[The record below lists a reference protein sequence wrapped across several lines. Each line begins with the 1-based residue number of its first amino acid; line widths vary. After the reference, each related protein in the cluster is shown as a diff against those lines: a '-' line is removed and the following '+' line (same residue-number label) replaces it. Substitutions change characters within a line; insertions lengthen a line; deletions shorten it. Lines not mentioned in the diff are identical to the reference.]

1 MKARPLS
8 LDPGKTKLAVL
19 FKACQ
24 GPVNVTVP
32 AKCWAAIDAAHATVK
47 KLCEKEHPTYGI
59 NTGFGKLANQ
69 RISPDNLTRL
79 QHNLLLSHCCGVG
92 ELMNDESVRLMMVLK
107 VLSLAR
113 GFSGVR
119 RQLIDSLIALINANV
134 IPCVPAKGSVGA
146 SGDLA
151 PLAHMSA
158 VLLGVGEVR
167 VDGETIPADKGMHH
181 AGLKPMT
188 LAPKEGLALI
198 NGTQASTALALHAL
212 HRMYQVFTSALVT
225 GAISVDAMK
234 GSDAPFDPRIHTLR
248 PHIGQIEV
256 ARIFR
261 QLLNGSSI
269 RASHLECEKVQD
281 PYSLRCQPQVMG
293 AILDTMS
300 HTADVLFKEANAVT
314 DNPLVFSASNEA
326 LSGGNFH
333 AEPVALV
340 ADQLAVAIS
349 EIGSIAERRV
359 ANLVDPTLSL
369 LPPFLVDDPG
379 LNSGFMI
386 AQVTTAALAS
396 ENKTLSHPSSVDS
409 LPTSANQEDHVSMAT
424 YAARRLHT
432 MLDNL
437 EYIIAIELLAATQ
450 AIEFH
455 RPNTSSQI
463 IESAVAVVRDA
474 VPRYETDRYFA
485 KDIEISRCLV
495 RDGNIAK
502 LCPDLE
508 T

>member
-1 MKARPLS
+1 MRARPLS
-8 LDPGKTKLAVL
+8 LDPGNTKLDVL
-19 FKACQ
+19 FQACAH
-24 GPVNVTVP
+24 PVTVAVP
-32 AKCWAAIDAAHATVK
+32 PKCWSAIDAAHATVK
-47 KLCEKEHPTYGI
+47 KLCDKDHPTYGI

-69 RISPDNLTRL
+69 QISSDKLTQL

-92 ELMNDESVRLMMVLK
+92 KPLDDAVVRLMMVLK

-119 RQLIDSLIALINANV
+119 RLLIDHLIQLINADVLPV
-134 IPCVPAKGSVGA
+134 IPEKGSVGA

-158 VLLGVGEVR
+158 VLIGVGETKVEGHI
-167 VDGETIPADKGMHH
+167 VSAKEGLKA
-181 AGLKPMT
+181 AGLEPLV

-198 NGTQASTALALHAL
+198 NGTQASTALCLHAL
-212 HRMYQVFTSALVT
+212 FRMRNVFTSALVT
-225 GAISVDAMK
+225 GAMSVDAMK

-248 PHIGQIEV
+248 SHPGQIEV

-261 QLLNGSSI
+261 KLLGGSSI
-269 RASHLECEKVQD
+269 RASHLDCEKVQD

-293 AILDTMS
+293 AVLDSMI
-300 HTADVLFKEANAVT
+300 HAQELLFREANAVT

-333 AEPVALV
+333 AEPVGLV
-340 ADQLAVAIS
+340 ADQMAVAIS

-369 LPPFLVDDPG
+369 LPPFLVDEPG

-396 ENKTLSHPSSVDS
+396 ENKTLSHPASVDS

-424 YAARRLHT
+424 YAARRLGN

-437 EYIIAIELLAATQ
+437 EHIIAIELLAAAQ

-455 RPNTSSQI
+455 RPTTSSDA
-463 IESAVAVVRDA
+463 IEAAVAEVRGS
-474 VPRYETDRYFA
+474 VSRYETDRYFA
-485 KDIEISRCLV
+485 KDIETAASL
-495 RDGNIAK
+495 
-502 LCPDLE
+502 
-508 T
+508 